1 MANTLTPSNFSSI
14 PVLDYPLL
22 HTDRA
27 AFLTQLRHALI
38 HVGFLY
44 LRDAPVDTASV
55 VEQVPRFFALQ
66 QEAKDRL
73 AMTNNEHF
81 LGYTKMGT
89 EWTKGAQDWREQIDI
104 ATPHENEWKQGDPD
118 YLRLWGPAQVCFAS
132 RSPICECAL
141 ICSPLQWPSEEE
153 LPGFKPVVE
162 RFFIDTDVLAYEFTG
177 LVAEALGLSSEALS
191 DFFEPPGQ
199 MQHRGKVDL
208 ISFSI

>member
-1 MANTLTPSNFSSI
+1 MLAVALASSVRRTAEARILLLSCHLTKPATPAMSNNLTPSNFSSI

-104 ATPHENEWKQGDPD
+104 ATPHENDWKQGDPD
-118 YLRLWGPAQVCFAS
+118 YLRLWGPAQVCL
-132 RSPICECAL
+132 RL
-141 ICSPLQWPSEEE
+141 
-153 LPGFKPVVE
+153 
-162 RFFIDTDVLAYEFTG
+162 
-177 LVAEALGLSSEALS
+177 EARPANA
-191 DFFEPPGQ
+191 
-199 MQHRGKVDL
+199 H
-208 ISFSI
+208 